1 MLALSASFAMPL
13 NAQSDM
19 EDDPFFKAMKQD
31 EMNKLRKAAAERAF
45 KGAAVETGEEEKKEE
60 AVLPEVRL
68 VSNIFSVFF
77 PYLCK
82 LPVNTIGTTAHY
94 LLAEAYL

>member
-1 MLALSASFAMPL
+1 MPGPGTMCLTSVSVFCKLPRMETRARYRTALMLALSATFAMPL

-45 KGAAVETGEEEKKEE
+45 KGAAVATTDEVSLT
-60 AVLPEVRL
+60 AVPAQIP
-68 VSNIFSVFF
+68 N
-77 PYLCK
+77 
-82 LPVNTIGTTAHY
+82 A
-94 LLAEAYL
+94 